1 MYVFFNYFLAL
12 YSKDGD
18 VWTAENGIDYFK
30 KIVYERQLSCSMVF
44 RKEHPVLLDG
54 WKSTCVDLIWDELKL
69 DGPFSRE
76 RKITCFM
83 SQQLVSQNFANA
95 PTIEGEWSKIDNP
108 IVLLTQF

>member
-18 VWTAENGIDYFK
+18 VWTAENGINYFK
-30 KIVYERQLSCSMVF
+30 KIVYERQLSCAMVF

-95 PTIEGEWSKIDNP
+95 PTIEG
-108 IVLLTQF
+108 